1 MHGCSGL
8 TNYRARKND
17 CESSGDG
24 FVSSRLKVELLELPV
39 FSTYPRRTMDND
51 EHSNYK
57 YPRFIVLSPDHSFFV
72 VTLSFINKSPHLPFA
87 IDLGSCSLFKS

>member
-1 MHGCSGL
+1 
-8 TNYRARKND
+8 
-17 CESSGDG
+17 
-24 FVSSRLKVELLELPV
+24 
-39 FSTYPRRTMDND
+39 MDND

-57 YPRFIVLSPDHSFFV
+57 YPRFIVLSPDYSFFV